1 MNPSLKIMLKQ
12 ATFLTTWP
20 SVCGDFEHKVSHY
33 NNLVCGDFEHKVSHY
48 NNLVCGDFEHK
59 VSHYNNLVCGDF
71 EHKVSHYNNL
81 VQLSLTASK
90 GKQGAKGNT
99 NGRILKVY
107 SF

>member
-12 ATFLTTWP
+12 ATFLATWP

-33 NNLVCGDFEHKVSHY
+33 NNLVCGA
-48 NNLVCGDFEHK
+48 
-59 VSHYNNLVCGDF
+59 DF

>member
-12 ATFLTTWP
+12 ATFLATWP

-48 NNLVCGDFEHK
+48 NNLVCGA
-59 VSHYNNLVCGDF
+59 DF